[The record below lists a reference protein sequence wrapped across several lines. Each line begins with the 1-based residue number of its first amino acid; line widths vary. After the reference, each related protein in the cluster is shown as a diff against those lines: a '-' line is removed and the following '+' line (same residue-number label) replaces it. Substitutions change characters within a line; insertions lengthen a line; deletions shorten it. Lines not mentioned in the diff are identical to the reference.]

1 VLVSNV
7 FGELVRWIA
16 FEGTVTIHED
26 SGLRT
31 AEHLLM
37 RYVGDLDSPTA
48 YEAVKIFR
56 SVGPLLV
63 ELRLVPERIRTY
75 AEIHDQK

>member
-1 VLVSNV
+1 MSNV

-26 SGLRT
+26 SGFRI
-31 AEHLLM
+31 AEHLLA
-37 RYVGDLDSPTA
+37 RYVGDLASPTA
-48 YEAVKIFR
+48 YEGVKIIR